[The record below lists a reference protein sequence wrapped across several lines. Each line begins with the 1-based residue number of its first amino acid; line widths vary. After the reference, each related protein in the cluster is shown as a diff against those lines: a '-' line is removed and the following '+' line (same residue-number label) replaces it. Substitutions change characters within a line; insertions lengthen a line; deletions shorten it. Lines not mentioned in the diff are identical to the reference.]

1 MDIRDTILE
10 YGVFG
15 KIPVEYRKYNP
26 VEIFQIMLSKKHE
39 SRVCKRVP
47 QVYEA
52 DSKQIIQNNLDM
64 KQTTILEFKYW
75 LRIHGYRLKWF
86 GTGTKNNPI
95 KIKSR
100 EKRNK

>member
-1 MDIRDTILE
+1 MTHNR
-10 YGVFG
+10 
-15 KIPVEYRKYNP
+15 
-26 VEIFQIMLSKKHE
+26 S
-39 SRVCKRVP
+39 
-47 QVYEA
+47 
-52 DSKQIIQNNLDM
+52 DM

-75 LRIHGYRLKWF
+75 LRIHDYRLKWF

>member
-1 MDIRDTILE
+1 
-10 YGVFG
+10 
-15 KIPVEYRKYNP
+15 
-26 VEIFQIMLSKKHE
+26 
-39 SRVCKRVP
+39 
-47 QVYEA
+47 
-52 DSKQIIQNNLDM
+52 M

-75 LRIHGYRLKWF
+75 LRIHDYRLKWF